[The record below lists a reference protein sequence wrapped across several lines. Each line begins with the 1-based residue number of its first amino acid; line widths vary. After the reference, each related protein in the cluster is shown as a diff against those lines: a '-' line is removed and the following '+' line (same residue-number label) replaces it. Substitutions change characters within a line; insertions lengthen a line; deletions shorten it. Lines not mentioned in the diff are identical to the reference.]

1 MDFSTR
7 FLGSYAENSK
17 MPWYSKKKGFVDEKP
32 RNKHYKNLDD
42 VIYAARTDSKVTKQI
57 I

>member
-42 VIYAARTDSKVTKQI
+42 VIYAARTDSKVTK
-57 I
+57 